1 MKCPFA
7 KCGAVWTPRVEKPVQ
22 CPRCKRVL
30 PSKRGVGDGGADNVR
45 ASGSDA
51 GGSAGGTGNRATVP
65 VVQKAKS
72 SAKQL
77 RALPAVRGELAG
89 GGDAPARLPE
99 YGPQDSPNTRCPH
112 GKLNSAYCR
121 ATGGGC

>member
-30 PSKRGVGDGGADNVR
+30 PSKRGVGDGG
-45 ASGSDA
+45 
-51 GGSAGGTGNRATVP
+51 
-65 VVQKAKS
+65 
-72 SAKQL
+72 
-77 RALPAVRGELAG
+77 
-89 GGDAPARLPE
+89 GDAPARLPE